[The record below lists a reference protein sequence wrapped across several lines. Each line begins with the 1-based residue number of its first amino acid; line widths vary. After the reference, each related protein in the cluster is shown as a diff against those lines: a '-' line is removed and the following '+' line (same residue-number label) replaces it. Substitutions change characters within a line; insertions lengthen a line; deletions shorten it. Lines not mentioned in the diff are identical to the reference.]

1 MKKVLLLFVMQK
13 AIVTANAQQFTV
25 RKDATGHTMQLSN
38 DSTLLLSPKER
49 NHPLYKSGKYL
60 KASASFDMMS
70 WGLTIMSAVAYSGAV
85 TDKRSVCNTI
95 GTVLAVGALASRIVS
110 VTYKSKAGTELELS
124 AGRVVLKF

>member
-1 MKKVLLLFVMQK
+1 MLMSG
-13 AIVTANAQQFTV
+13 ITANAQQYTV
-25 RKDATGHTMQLSN
+25 RKDAKGHTLQLSN
-38 DSTLLLSPKER
+38 DSTLLLSKEER
-49 NHPLYKSGKYL
+49 SQPLFKAGKYL

-70 WGLTIMSAVAYSGAV
+70 WGLTVLSAVAYSGAV
-85 TDKRSVCNTI
+85 TDKRSASNTI